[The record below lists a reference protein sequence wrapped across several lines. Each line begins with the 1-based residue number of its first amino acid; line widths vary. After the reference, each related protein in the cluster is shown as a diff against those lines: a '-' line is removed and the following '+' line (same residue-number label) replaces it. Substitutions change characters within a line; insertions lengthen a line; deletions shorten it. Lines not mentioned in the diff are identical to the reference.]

1 MAVYKATYC
10 YPFLGSCD
18 LRVAPGETQWITC
31 KVDSSNKKVTGY
43 RISIY
48 DEDNNLIF
56 PNWGEKE
63 ADENRRKRDWNISP
77 ISELWFKG
85 FLPKNTAGNLIIR
98 KEDGGEIELPSQE
111 YLTNSGLNGTY
122 LSLPFFQNFSDRV
135 TSSANAVYYK
145 PKYRADYIIKDIE
158 EGEEDYYSPENSVF
172 WEYSEK
178 NGGYRYN
185 AKEGAGVINSQAGT
199 FAKKLNGDSDVG
211 AYDTI
216 LFIKSSNV
224 AILGVLIYEEGIW
237 KIEKERDFGS
247 EPSYCLITKGNHH
260 DEVYAIKRNAS
271 SQEYAVGKNEEPLWV
286 DAAGEEIK
294 FSVGK
299 MYKWEIT
306 LYQGDGEAKQ
316 YGTSQGKYSLIDYS
330 NMDVAEW
337 YDMVLQSGQ
346 ILGSCPSR
354 IQIAKYDDK
363 TAEYLLPKNKDGS
376 SVLLYQ
382 TYAQLLGE
390 EGNDLGARFYVNTYS
405 SSLGHVYPLESDT
418 GSISVDSAKWVEF
431 YKHSNNSESILDT
444 DIVDMASVET
454 KEYIPGG
461 EPGDV
466 ELCGLQNIDGVVGEN
481 GKYVLLM
488 YQKKPAEN
496 GVYKMVDDSDN
507 TITVK
512 IPVTIT
518 NNKGETSK
526 TTQKKIYKRDSSGDK
541 YDDNGVP
548 ESFAWTHEMTEEE
561 TKAGEDFLLTVHTKK
576 RYCVK
581 DQDKTLESGTTD
593 SSKYSAWRETS
604 ASFVPKMAFADV
616 NMGYEE
622 ELDTSKT
629 NDENQ
634 CWIFSSSTTSE
645 EWERDKTKDIYDP
658 GNESVKYACYVY
670 PNGGGEHLKVGYK
683 YATPSEKDQYP
694 KDNVVVK
701 CDSSGKLDWD
711 DMYHITDDDDLYPP
725 YYNAETKESE
735 ETASETGNFPI
746 TSAKMATWTRAGG
759 YTEWSNYIGKI
770 IFVQNGEVNGN
781 RNFSSTATAGGT
793 LLKKPYGAQTTEGTS
808 SDGSSPLYFV
818 PERAVVLFPQLL
830 NDDYSIKALG
840 AFETKNDAD
849 YVDGVILSLGDY
861 YINENDGAVY
871 KYSSKGDPG
880 EKVKEPGQDYSYYY
894 VNQGEKNGLGVC
906 RIGKSGSVLDLIK
919 DSKDLCRAEVLKN
932 TTTSTYIGAYS
943 GLDLGMAIKFDDK
956 VVQYKGGS
964 ESFNY
969 LKFDK
974 VNRVVWKVDHEELKT
989 PFRSYSNNTK
999 EPYHYKIC
1007 SFYKKSDE
1015 NPFYFREDPYLIIN
1029 KRLDDGYTDENDYLT
1044 LFAYPTNDS
1053 GSLDEEAAEYSL
1065 FYSGNLFNGTWREA
1079 FEKLSFVD
1087 LLVGEEQNFSD
1098 GVTLIKDYS
1107 VDFVFPKRKT
1117 DKTGTPVWSMDP
1129 ANGAETL
1136 SCGFEKS
1143 TLSNAEKGAEMIQ
1156 KIESVYGDAQKMALG
1171 NGETG
1176 LKTLKMPECIIK
1188 AAAKLYT
1195 NEASKD
1201 QTVYHVLNLSTDST
1215 SGYKLP
1221 LSGLYRQWNGGS
1233 WESYRW
1239 VLEKVKFDDFYTAE
1253 ELSSL
1258 IEAGSPD
1265 PLEHIAETRV
1275 IKDTGI
1281 KYDKNMS
1288 VLFYGLLDSAEEDGE
1303 ESETPGTKEVSYS
1316 SNIYLITLYVVD
1328 ENGRDVKERKL
1339 LQYVTPSRD
1348 FTYCIEGFGA
1358 KANCEGERVDLT
1370 VYPKFIKQ
1378 NGAPSEDSEY
1388 DYLRSFSI
1396 FRREYK
1402 RFFRYD
1408 ERGKKQKKTFIGDKW
1423 SPVIIDIK
1431 VKDKDE
1437 IVRISDFNI
1446 KNGHSYQYVIFPG
1459 NYSAQASKIPYIYA
1473 NTEKYEEVD
1482 KFYEPSRLIEKDKEK
1497 HWRDYYGYLSKPV
1510 KINFQYW
1517 SLTNL
1522 ISTSENS
1529 SMSSDYDEYIAD
1541 PENIWLFKYQ
1551 VESGSLSQNLAKNE
1565 YNTLGQY
1572 AKVGIGR
1579 KNYLSGSISCY
1590 IGSEIIPLLGSGYTE
1605 RTPSSKI
1612 SPMSTNE
1619 KAYMVGEWRKFVATG
1634 TPKLL
1639 RDIKGQSWI
1648 VQIMDNTT
1656 TTNEVTAT
1664 LPDTVSFSWKQIASA
1679 DDAIIYS
1686 MNEDESFGDKCS
1698 NEWEE
1703 DTDYE

>member
-185 AKEGAGVINSQAGT
+185 AKEGAGVINSQAGA

-211 AYDTI
+211 AYDTV

-316 YGTSQGKYSLIDYS
+316 YGTSQSKYSLIDYS

-390 EGNDLGARFYVNTYS
+390 KGNDLGARFYVNTYS
-405 SSLGHVYPLESDT
+405 SSLGHVYPLASDA

-518 NNKGETSK
+518 NNKGETSE
-526 TTQKKIYKRDSSGDK
+526 TTQEKTYKRDSSGDK

-548 ESFAWTHEMTEEE
+548 EYFAWTHEMTEEE

-581 DQDKTLESGTTD
+581 DQDKALESGTTN
-593 SSKYSAWRETS
+593 SSKYSARRETS
-604 ASFVPKMAFADV
+604 ASFVSKMAFADV
-616 NMGYEE
+616 NDGYEFV
-622 ELDTSKT
+622 DVGKG
-629 NDENQ
+629 DE
-634 CWIFSSSTTSE
+634 
-645 EWERDKTKDIYDP
+645 
-658 GNESVKYACYVY
+658 
-670 PNGGGEHLKVGYK
+670 VG
-683 YATPSEKDQYP
+683 
-694 KDNVVVK
+694 
-701 CDSSGKLDWD
+701 
-711 DMYHITDDDDLYPP
+711 
-725 YYNAETKESE
+725 
-735 ETASETGNFPI
+735 FPI

-906 RIGKSGSVLDLIK
+906 KIGKSGSALDLIK

-969 LKFDK
+969 LRFDK
-974 VNRVVWKVDHEELKT
+974 VNSVVWKVDHEELKT

-1007 SFYKKSDE
+1007 SFCKKSDE

-1136 SCGFEKS
+1136 SYGFEKS

-1423 SPVIIDIK
+1423 FPVIINVK

-1459 NYSAQASKIPYIYA
+1459 NYSALASKIPYIYA

-1565 YNTLGQY
+1565 YSTLGQY